1 MKTDFVT
8 MTTILKIYFGR
19 YLKKEVRRVCN
30 VGLQMK
36 MILKGSEVE
45 LVNFMKTEPS
55 HDDDLKFYLLN
66 HQSCW
71 HMTAEPCYTMYKKSL
86 IPKIN
91 ESDDEFHQ
99 INKLQ

>member
-8 MTTILKIYFGR
+8 MTTILKISFRR

-30 VGLQMK
+30 VGLHVQMK

-45 LVNFMKTEPS
+45 LVNFMKTEPP
-55 HDDDLKFYLLN
+55 HDLKFYLLN

-71 HMTAEPCYTMYKKSL
+71 HMTA
-86 IPKIN
+86 
-91 ESDDEFHQ
+91 
-99 INKLQ
+99 

>member
-8 MTTILKIYFGR
+8 MTTILKIYFRR

-45 LVNFMKTEPS
+45 LVNFMKTEPP
-55 HDDDLKFYLLN
+55 HDLKFYLLN

-71 HMTAEPCYTMYKKSL
+71 HMTAEPCYIMYKKSL
-86 IPKIN
+86 ITKIN

>member
-8 MTTILKIYFGR
+8 MTTVLKISFRR

-45 LVNFMKTEPS
+45 LVNFMKTEPP
-55 HDDDLKFYLLN
+55 HDLKFYSLN

-71 HMTAEPCYTMYKKSL
+71 HMTAKPCYTMYKKSL

>member
-8 MTTILKIYFGR
+8 MTTILKIYFRR
-19 YLKKEVRRVCN
+19 YLKKEDMRVCN

-45 LVNFMKTEPS
+45 LVNFMKTEPP
-55 HDDDLKFYLLN
+55 HDLKFYLLN

-91 ESDDEFHQ
+91 ESDDKFHQ